1 MKLSNDTVTV
11 LKNFSTI
18 NQNLVINPGKNIST
32 MSAMKN
38 IVAKATVTEKFP
50 QAFAIYDLNEF
61 LASLSLFDKPDLDF
75 KDDFVVM
82 TETGSK
88 GKSLKYWYSD
98 PSVVTTPAKEIT
110 MPSSEVTFTFSS
122 DLLSD
127 VTKAAAVIGAPDMV
141 LEGMDLGTATLKVTD
156 KKNDTAN
163 NYAVG
168 VDTNHKDS
176 DKNVPYKFWF
186 KVENLRLLPGS
197 YDVKV
202 SSKNISYFKNTNVDV
217 AVFQKKPFFGP
228 SKLLVHNMINYS
240 SSQKKKLVGENN
252 ILSINK
258 KLQPIFG
265 TSLEIENLIYA
276 K

>member
-1 MKLSNDTVTV
+1 
-11 LKNFSTI
+11 
-18 NQNLVINPGKNIST
+18 

-38 IVAKATVTEKFP
+38 IVAKATVTEDFS

-61 LASLSLFDKPDLDF
+61 LASLSLFENPDLDF
-75 KDDFVVM
+75 KEDFVVM

-98 PSVVTTPAKEIT
+98 PSVVTTPSKEIT

-168 VDTNHKDS
+168 VDTNHEDS

-217 AVFQKKPFFGP
+217 EYFIA
-228 SKLLVHNMINYS
+228 
-240 SSQKKKLVGENN
+240 
-252 ILSINK
+252 
-258 KLQPIFG
+258 
-265 TSLEIENLIYA
+265 LEPESTYNA
-276 K
+276 